1 LGDFWQDKDEDNG
14 DDFGEYFE
22 SKEEQDTEDNGG
34 KIIRFFIRK
43 VVNSWNRSC
52 VHLFLG

>member
-22 SKEEQDTEDNGG
+22 SKEQDTEDNGG